1 MKQQK
6 KLQRH
11 ITRQQALGVP
21 ADTLRVRLIA
31 AKVPADQV
39 DAMLA
44 KHKPGK
50 SVPVFEVHDLFMPF
64 HNAVHGY
71 KALLLAC
78 CAAVLVIAIYLW

>member
-1 MKQQK
+1 MKQHK

-11 ITRQQALGVP
+11 VTRQQALGVP

-31 AKVPADQV
+31 AKMTPAEA
-39 DAMLA
+39 DAVLA

-50 SVPVFEVHDLFMPF
+50 PVPVFEVHDWFMPL

-71 KALLLAC
+71 KVFWLLGSV
-78 CAAVLVIAIYLW
+78 AVLIIAIYLW